1 MMQWLRGSTGTN
13 SPKVAPP
20 GGPPEERAVCLEE
33 IRDVLEVYLSGLMK
47 EPPGVSRNRVW
58 QEGQRYVFGLI
69 RRANQQVCGEPGD
82 SYTDLKRIYLPEQI
96 GVGADRLENFS
107 LYKAIVAHKYG
118 QMRFGSLEVLGL
130 FDRVDATRLAMDLY
144 GLIEDARMERHLGEE
159 MPGLGRLLAR
169 QRCRALL
176 ARPDPDALTA
186 GESRVEALLRISLDA
201 DADLWAFPK
210 DVVAWVRA
218 LHPKIAHLV
227 ANGSTPP
234 DSARL
239 ALQIMQDLT
248 RQDPDYQGVPPIPYR
263 GKINLDGVLRTLR
276 GAIQVQSV
284 GHGAEGD
291 GETGAAQKQDLK
303 TDRPV
308 RPEMAAFDE
317 EEANRGILLN
327 RFEKLSM
334 IAKYFRISRP
344 LDTDDDVED
353 LSKSLDE
360 LESTGMIRTARKA
373 GSILRVEEGFDVETE
388 PVEPEGAADETPGIL
403 LDEWDCR
410 IGAFREAWCTLRERP
425 YEHLDLEWAEQLM
438 DREKHLFTR
447 IRREFSA
454 LRPDYHRLKRRIDG
468 EEVDHDSFIEALT
481 DMRVGVTPSEKLYMQ
496 RIRRRKEIATAFL
509 ADLSA
514 STDAYVRNLRVMDQQ
529 REALLLLGEAMEAIR
544 DRYAIYGFSSKTRRQ
559 CDFYR
564 LKGFEENYGPEIQAR
579 LGGMKPLDYTR
590 MGPAI
595 RHLTSILKNTRARLK
610 LMIILSD
617 GKPNDFDLYEGK
629 YGIEDIRKALL
640 EARAFGIKAFCIT
653 VDTEARE
660 YLPHIFERGNFLIL
674 QEIESLPQKLVGM
687 YRRLTGLGGSG
698 GIV

>member
-1 MMQWLRGSTGTN
+1 MPRPETG
-13 SPKVAPP
+13 PA
-20 GGPPEERAVCLEE
+20 GERAEGAVLLDQ
-33 IRDVLEVYLSGLMK
+33 IRDVLEVYLSGLMQ

-58 QEGQRYVFGLI
+58 REGRRYVFGLI
-69 RRANQQVCGEPGD
+69 RRANRQVCAEPGD
-82 SYTDLKRIYLPEQI
+82 SYTDLKRIYLPERI
-96 GVGADRLENFS
+96 EALPDRNENFA

-118 QMRFGSLEVLGL
+118 QIRFGSLEVLGL
-130 FDRVDATRLAMDLY
+130 FDRGDTNRLALDLY
-144 GLIEDARMERHLGEE
+144 SLIEDARMERHLAEE

-169 QRCRALL
+169 QRRRAM
-176 ARPDPDALTA
+176 AVRPDPDVLTGA
-186 GESRVEALLRISLDA
+186 QCRVEALLRISLDG
-201 DADLWAFPK
+201 DAALSQFP
-210 DVVAWVRA
+210 DNVVAWVQRR
-218 LHPKIAHLV
+218 HRDVRNLV
-227 ANGSTPP
+227 TNGSTPP

-239 ALQIMQDLT
+239 ALELLQDLNG
-248 RQDPDYQGVPPIPYR
+248 DAASYPGVPPLPYR
-263 GKINLDGVLRTLR
+263 GKINLEGVLRTLR
-276 GAIQVQSV
+276 GAVHVLSL
-284 GHGAEGD
+284 GHGADGNEQK
-291 GETGAAQKQDLK
+291 GETGKQELK
-303 TDRPV
+303 TERAV
-308 RPEMAAFDE
+308 RPETAPFDE
-317 EEANRGILLN
+317 EEAKRGILLN
-327 RFEKLSM
+327 RFEKISM

-353 LSKSLDE
+353 LAKSLDE

-373 GSILRVEEGFDVETE
+373 GSILLVEDGFELEAE
-388 PVEPEGAADETPGIL
+388 PVEGDTGHDNAADIL

-410 IGAFREAWCTLRERP
+410 IEAFRKEWCTLRERP
-425 YEHLDLEWAEQLM
+425 YEHLDLPWAEKLM
-438 DREKHLFTR
+438 AREKHLFTR
-447 IRREFSA
+447 IRREFLA
-454 LRPDYHRLKRRIDG
+454 LRPDYQKLKRRVDG
-468 EEVDHDSFIEALT
+468 EEVDHDAFIEALT
-481 DMRVGVTPSEKLYMQ
+481 DLRAGVAPSEKLYTQ
-496 RIRRRKEIATAFL
+496 QIRRRKEIATAFL

-564 LKGFEENYGPEIQAR
+564 LKGFDEVYGPEIQAR

-617 GKPNDFDLYEGK
+617 GKPNDFDLYEGR

-674 QEIESLPQKLVGM
+674 QEIESLPQKLVAM
-687 YRRLTGLGGSG
+687 YRRLTGLAPG
-698 GIV
+698 